1 MKPVYG
7 FVLALFSLTFASL
20 PAAGQVK
27 AATNTG
33 PRVSV
38 TTQGL
43 AGSRGA
49 TPEISSKDEYGA
61 LTRDGERDNK
71 TSVIEQR
78 ESAGSQAPAV
88 NTDFWFYDAFVTLFS
103 DADRDGYFTG
113 IELEFDADTIYAA
126 ADVYAVVY
134 LSYDYGPW
142 NEYASTNDFTI
153 FGTSA
158 SDAYVVETELIS
170 GYPTGD
176 YDILIELYD
185 TFDGYMVAS
194 FGPEESSELSLL
206 PLEDITYDAPV
217 GTTTQVVVN
226 SGGGGSAS
234 WLLLLGLAMFAVSRR
249 VSRRP

>member
-1 MKPVYG
+1 V
-7 FVLALFSLTFASL
+7 
-20 PAAGQVK
+20 
-27 AATNTG
+27 
-33 PRVSV
+33 
-38 TTQGL
+38 
-43 AGSRGA
+43 
-49 TPEISSKDEYGA
+49 SSKDEFEA
-61 LTRDGERDNK
+61 LTREGERDNK
-71 TSVIEQR
+71 TSAIEQR
-78 ESAGSQAPAV
+78 ESAGSQSPGL

-134 LSYDYGPW
+134 LSYEYGPW
-142 NEYASTNDFTI
+142 NEYAVTDDFTI
-153 FGTSA
+153 FGTAA
-158 SDAYVVETELIS
+158 SDEYVIETELVS

-185 TFDGYMVAS
+185 TFDGYLVAS

-206 PLEDITYDAPV
+206 PHEDLTYDAPV

-226 SGGGGSAS
+226 SGGGGSLS
-234 WLLLLGLAMFAVSRR
+234 WLLLLGLAAFAVSRR

>member
-1 MKPVYG
+1 MKPVNR
-7 FVLALFSLTFASL
+7 FVLALFSLTFVSL
-20 PAAGQVK
+20 PAAGQDK
-27 AATNTG
+27 AATDTG

-43 AGSRGA
+43 ASSRGA
-49 TPEISSKDEYGA
+49 TPEISSKDEYDA
-61 LTRDGERDNK
+61 LARDGERDNK
-71 TSVIEQR
+71 TSVVEQR
-78 ESAGSQAPAV
+78 ELAGRQAPAV

-134 LSYDYGPW
+134 LSHDFGPW

-158 SDAYVVETELIS
+158 SDAYVIETELIS

-194 FGPEESSELSLL
+194 FGPEDSSELSLL

-217 GTTTQVVVN
+217 GTTTQVVVS

-234 WLLLLGLAMFAVSRR
+234 WALLLGLAMFAVSRR
-249 VSRRP
+249 ASRRP